1 MPSVTVSELQAHLNL
16 PADQDTDLLAGK
28 IAAAEQ
34 HLERVTGK
42 AFLTQSLTATFDS
55 FARSGLELP
64 RSPVQSVT
72 SVAYLDTDLA
82 AQTVDAGDYIA
93 TPLNVERRTLIYP
106 IPGTCWPVAACVAGA
121 VTVTYSAG
129 YGDADAVPAAIK
141 EAIKL
146 LAANWYENREAAI
159 VGASGVVPM
168 ELPLGVRD
176 LIASYQEWSF

>member
-1 MPSVTVSELQAHLNL
+1 
-16 PADQDTDLLAGK
+16 
-28 IAAAEQ
+28 
-34 HLERVTGK
+34 
-42 AFLTQSLTATFDS
+42 
-55 FARSGLELP
+55 
-64 RSPVQSVT
+64 
-72 SVAYLDTDLA
+72 
-82 AQTVDAGDYIA
+82 
-93 TPLNVERRTLIYP
+93 
-106 IPGTCWPVAACVAGA
+106 